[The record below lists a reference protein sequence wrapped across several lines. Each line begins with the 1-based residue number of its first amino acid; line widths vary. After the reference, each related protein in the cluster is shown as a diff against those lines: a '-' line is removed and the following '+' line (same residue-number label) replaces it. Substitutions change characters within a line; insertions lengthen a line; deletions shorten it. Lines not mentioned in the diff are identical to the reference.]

1 MQTHTQRQ
9 ARAGEMERHT
19 SKPLTVNDV
28 CQETDVD
35 HCHAPLHCLAM
46 LLASRTDS
54 EEGDSQRKGGSEGRR
69 E

>member
-1 MQTHTQRQ
+1 
-9 ARAGEMERHT
+9 MERHT

-35 HCHAPLHCLAM
+35 HCHAPLHRLAM

-54 EEGDSQRKGGSEGRR
+54 EEGESQRKGGREGRR